1 MNASTPTEQ
10 LSRLIELRQREI
22 DRRSAELADK
32 LRLRERYQR
41 NLAQL
46 DALGHIST
54 LGPAGG
60 TPRPAST
67 PSPGALA
74 GLALNSAQYK
84 QSMRQLADNHRQDLA
99 LHDADLAVTR
109 HALNEVAREREALQ
123 QLLTSQRQR
132 EQHERSVRE
141 QKGQDDLAAQ
151 VWLRRS
157 AA

>member
-1 MNASTPTEQ
+1 MNPSAPTEQ
-10 LSRLIELRQREI
+10 LRRLIELRQREI

-46 DALGHIST
+46 EALGSLCT
-54 LGPAGG
+54 LGPAAGAQ
-60 TPRPAST
+60 RPASLKPVT
-67 PSPGALA
+67 GLA

-84 QSMRQLADNHRQDLA
+84 QSMQQMADTHRQDLA

-109 HALNEVAREREALQ
+109 HALAEVAREREALQ
-123 QLLTSQRQR
+123 QLLSRQRQR
-132 EQHERSVRE
+132 EQQQQTMRE

>member
-1 MNASTPTEQ
+1 MNSSAPTDS

-46 DALGHIST
+46 EALGSLCT
-54 LGPAGG
+54 LGPAHSAELKA
-60 TPRPAST
+60 PRQLA
-67 PSPGALA
+67 GAMA
-74 GLALNSAQYK
+74 GLALNNAHYK
-84 QSMRQLADNHRQDLA
+84 QSMQQLAATHRQDLA
-99 LHDADLAVTR
+99 LHEADLAVTR
-109 HALNEVAREREALQ
+109 HALAEVAREREALQ
-123 QLLTSQRQR
+123 HLLTRQQQR
-132 EQHERSVRE
+132 EQHVRSVRE